1 MTLFSRLAACPVR
14 IRLRRLAGIA
24 AAGCLA
30 LALAGDRPSR
40 GVDHFT
46 IVRDGT
52 THEVRGRT
60 ITEAEDGGVI
70 VLAPDGRLWIAQPDE
85 ISERRSDESPF
96 KPFTRAEMEAALSR
110 EFPGFKIHT
119 TANYLIC
126 HNTSKEY
133 AQWCGALF
141 ERLHRGFHTYWSQ
154 RRFGLRPLET
164 PMVAVMFN
172 SHESYALHVKDEIG
186 EAADSVVAY
195 YSQASNRIN
204 VYDLTGIEEFKRGR
218 KGVPRTRVNE
228 ILSQPEAARQV
239 ATIVHEATHQLCYNT
254 GLLNRLADNPL
265 WVSEGLAVFFETPDL
280 KSTTG
285 WGSIGQ
291 VNQHR
296 LDQLRNYFP
305 SRPGDALWNLIR
317 DDDRLKLPASR
328 LDAYAESWAMNYYLL
343 KARQAD
349 YVSYL
354 KLLSQKQ
361 AGVADSPEERIEEF
375 RSVFGELANF
385 DRDFRRYVDS
395 IR

>member
-1 MTLFSRLAACPVR
+1 VLLLAS
-14 IRLRRLAGIA
+14 
-24 AAGCLA
+24 
-30 LALAGDRPSR
+30 DRPSR
-40 GVDHFT
+40 GIDYFT

-52 THEVRGRT
+52 TQELRGRT

-70 VLAPDGRLWIAQPDE
+70 VLAPDGRLWVAQPAE
-85 ISERRSDESPF
+85 ISDRRSDDLPF
-96 KPFTRAEMEAALSR
+96 KPFTRPEMEAALVK
-110 EFPGFKIHT
+110 EFPGFKIHS
-119 TANYLIC
+119 TANYLVC

-154 RRFGLRPLET
+154 RRFGLRPPET
-164 PMVAVMFN
+164 PMVAVLFN

-204 VYDLTGIEEFKRGR
+204 LYDLTGIEEFKRGR

-254 GLLNRLADNPL
+254 GLQTRLADNPI
-265 WVSEGLAVFFETPDL
+265 WVSEGLAMFFETPDL

-296 LDQLRNYFP
+296 LDQLRSYLP
-305 SRPGDALWNLIR
+305 SRPSDALGSLIR
-317 DDDRLKLPASR
+317 DDDRLKSPESR
-328 LDAYAESWAMNYYLL
+328 LNAYAESWAINYYLL

-349 YVSYL
+349 YISYL
-354 KLLSQKQ
+354 KRLARKQ
-361 AGVADSPEERIEEF
+361 AGVADSPEERLEEF
-375 RSVFGELANF
+375 RSVFGELDVF
-385 DRDFRRYVDS
+385 DREFRRYVES